1 MRGFIEQS
9 TTLPTP
15 TLTMS
20 DAANAFVTLK
30 AAFGE
35 QKMSSRPS
43 TAIEIQGFFSNI
55 NLNHKRPSKNN
66 KNVLFIIDPHEAA
79 VTKATK
85 DVGRA
90 LEFVG
95 F

>member
-9 TTLPTP
+9 TTLLTP

-35 QKMSSRPS
+35 QKMSLRP
-43 TAIEIQGFFSNI
+43 TNAIEIQGFFQ
-55 NLNHKRPSKNN
+55 H
-66 KNVLFIIDPHEAA
+66 LFAI
-79 VTKATK
+79 
-85 DVGRA
+85 
-90 LEFVG
+90 
-95 F
+95 